1 MFLCMFWSDGF
12 ACLLLPDFASLTPKE
27 KKGRSEKGKICKC
40 QFIFLIA
47 MFLELFFYVPYDL
60 EKVVNIN
67 HIIFIHFRLVL
78 DISHSQTSSVLK
90 WLSDY
95 NYTGQIFR

>member
-47 MFLELFFYVPYDL
+47 MFLELFYVPYDL

-67 HIIFIHFRLVL
+67 HIIFRHFGLVL
-78 DISHSQTSSVLK
+78 E
-90 WLSDY
+90 WLSD
-95 NYTGQIFR
+95 